1 MDEKSLGGKYVCFQ
15 CGCKFYDLKK
25 VLPICPKCGVNQ
37 NEAPQEK
44 RKRKKEKNMKTIMG
58 G

>member
-1 MDEKSLGGKYVCFQ
+1 MDEMRLGGKYVCFQ

-25 VLPICPKCGVNQ
+25 AQPVCPKCGVNQ

-44 RKRKKEKNMKTIMG
+44 RTRKQPKNMKHLMES
-58 G
+58 